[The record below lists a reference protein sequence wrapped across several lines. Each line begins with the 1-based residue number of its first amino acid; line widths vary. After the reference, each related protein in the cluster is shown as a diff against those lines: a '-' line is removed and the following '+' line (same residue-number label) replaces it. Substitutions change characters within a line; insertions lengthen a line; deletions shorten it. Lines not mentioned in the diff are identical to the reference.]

1 MQEKYDAKMGATR
14 TAGPPHHQGGATDA
28 AARGHQIQAAGA
40 WRGQLSRSQHVEDG
54 AKAFPEGVGA
64 VRPDR
69 ATEHGSIAVAT

>member
-14 TAGPPHHQGGATDA
+14 TAGPPHQQGGTADA
-28 AARGHQIQAAGA
+28 PARGHQIQAAGA
-40 WRGQLSRSQHVEDG
+40 RCRQLPRSQHVEDG
-54 AKAFPEGVGA
+54 AKAFPEGAGA